1 MLFPFWR
8 KIMNRSDSSGAK
20 WGGGGKDGGSWRRHC
35 WHCSQVFRISYL
47 LTLSRCILYLILIFV
62 WFLLFGLHIADMISM
77 ACPENI
83 NQPDCRTAVETP
95 YEFLEALANR
105 IDRCLQNQKWVMIVT
120 TLNLNLISWVDLHH
134 STDQLLQKYATTVCY
149 KSLLHTGA
157 SWGTHHYLNQDL
169 RDD

>member
-1 MLFPFWR
+1 MTAAVQ
-8 KIMNRSDSSGAK
+8 SGEVAARMEAL
-20 WGGGGKDGGSWRRHC
+20 GAGIADIVRRYFVFRIC
-35 WHCSQVFRISYL
+35 WHCPRLRYFVF
-47 LTLSRCILYLILIFV
+47 CIHILHLVSIFAWFLIL
-62 WFLLFGLHIADMISM
+62 GLNIADMISI

-134 STDQLLQKYATTVCY
+134 STDQLLQKYATAVCY